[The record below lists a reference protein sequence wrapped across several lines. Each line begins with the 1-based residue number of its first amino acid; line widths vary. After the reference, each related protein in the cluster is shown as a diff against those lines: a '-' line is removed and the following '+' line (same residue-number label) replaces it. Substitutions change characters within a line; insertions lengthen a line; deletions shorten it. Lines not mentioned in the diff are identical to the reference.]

1 MEAALS
7 SPPDEALHV
16 KLIVDRIGAPLA
28 RVKL

>member
-7 SPPDEALHV
+7 SPPDEALEV
-16 KLIVDRIGAPLA
+16 ELIVDCIGAPLA